1 MQCPAC
7 NYEPTMREH
16 TDSPDQCPSC
26 RKVYAKIVVSQQGAA
41 RQPQG
46 AGRDGEDKAFSS
58 SVPAYIRA
66 SLSRG
71 ESVEAVF
78 RLHWFAWIP
87 VWLWAFGALLTAGLL
102 APIAIYMWLSLRAL
116 EQGVT
121 NKRVIIKRGIIS
133 RHTEEMKLGSIET
146 VELSQDVLGRIFGF
160 GNVRITGRGVSDMV
174 LRQVDDPLDIKRRI
188 ESVSHPIA

>member
-26 RKVYAKIVVSQQGAA
+26 RKFYAKIMAGQQRGAQQLQA
-41 RQPQG
+41 VERV
-46 AGRDGEDKAFSS
+46 RDEKVFKS
-58 SVPAYIRA
+58 SVPAYIRE

-78 RLHWFAWIP
+78 SLHWFAWVP
-87 VWLWAFGALLTAGLL
+87 VWLWAFGAVLTFGLL
-102 APIAIYMWLSLRAL
+102 APVAIYVWLSLRAI

-121 NKRVIIKRGIIS
+121 NKRIITKRGIIS
-133 RHTEEMKLGSIET
+133 RKTEEMKIGSIET
-146 VELSQDVLGRIFGF
+146 VELSQGVFGRIFGF
-160 GNVRITGRGVSDMV
+160 GNVRITGRGSSDVVMRS
-174 LRQVDDPLDIKRRI
+174 LDDPLDVKRRI
-188 ESVSHPIA
+188 ESVSHPVV